1 MEYSIDKSQK
11 ICSSCELE
19 IGEEEYFYSAVFEDE
34 EVFERRDYC
43 ETCWG
48 EPPEGCFS
56 HWRTC
61 NTVKKEEKRRLDADI
76 VLGFFRELD
85 SKKTENELNFRYVIG
100 LLLMRKRILKF
111 DDIERTG
118 MEEFLVLRR
127 PSTKE
132 RHRVLVRTLADD
144 EIAALTE
151 EVGRLLAAST
161 VVDEEG
167 E

>member
-1 MEYSIDKSQK
+1 MEYSIDKSLK
-11 ICSSCELE
+11 ICSVCERE
-19 IGEEEYFYSAVFEDE
+19 IGEGERFHSAVFEED
-34 EVFERRDYC
+34 EVFVRRDYC
-43 ETCWG
+43 AGCWG
-48 EPPEGCFS
+48 EPPEGSFS

-61 NTVKKEEKRRLDADI
+61 NAVKKEEKRRLDAEI
-76 VLGFFRELD
+76 VLGFFRELG
-85 SKKTENELNFRYVIG
+85 SKKAENELNFRYVIG

-118 MEEFLVLRR
+118 REEFLVLRR

-132 RHRVLVRTLADD
+132 KHRVLVRTLTDE

-161 VVDEEG
+161 VVDEEEG
-167 E
+167 